1 MAHGKRY
8 RAAYEKID
16 RAQRYQPAEAV
27 ALIKET
33 ASTKFDETV
42 EVHLRLGVNVRHA
55 EEQLRGTLALP
66 HGLGK
71 DVSVAVFADGDG
83 ARAAEE
89 AGADFVGAQDLA
101 DKVNEGFTDF
111 DVAIATPDLMG
122 PVVSKLGRILGPQ
135 GKMPNPKV
143 GTVTNDIAKAVGEA
157 KAGKVEYRTD
167 RQAVIHLTIGKASF
181 EERALLENYA
191 AVVDEIVRA
200 KPAAAKG
207 RYLLSITMAT
217 SMGPGV
223 RIDESR
229 TREGDI
235 LAGAPSGNG
244 AGARP
249 SPRPPRPSRPPTRM
263 LRSAV
268 AGLLA
273 LAATASLGIGS
284 ASAASGSDYQN
295 AYKLG
300 LRAYKYG
307 LPLLGTQQ
315 TYRTQTSVG
324 QPTHRAYAPANS
336 FSHARK
342 LANPNAKT
350 VVAPNHD
357 TLYSIG
363 WLNLKRQPIVIHVP
377 KVKDRYYVFEL
388 LDPYTT
394 NFRNLG
400 TVSHTKPGDYAV
412 VPRGEHVHLPKGVHR
427 VNAPYD
433 RVWVI
438 ARALVRGE
446 KDVPRVAKLEKRFT
460 MTPLARYG
468 TDWSRHY
475 PADASKDPTHYKVPT
490 GLRYLDRL
498 GSLLD
503 RFPPPQRDDPILAKL
518 ATVGV
523 GPGMSPRRTRSLTR
537 PSGAA
542 FGTRWPTVPTRS
554 SPTSGRRTSTAS
566 WPTTAGWSRRP
577 GATAPTTSCERAWP
591 RSASGH
597 WCPTSPS
604 IRWRRS
610 TTPVRT

>member
-16 RAQRYQPAEAV
+16 RAQRYVPAEAV

-181 EERALLENYA
+181 DERALLENYA

-223 RIDESR
+223 RIDETR

-244 AGARP
+244 AEAEAEP
-249 SPRPPRPSRPPTRM
+249 
-263 LRSAV
+263 
-268 AGLLA
+268 
-273 LAATASLGIGS
+273 AA
-284 ASAASGSDYQN
+284 AA
-295 AYKLG
+295 A
-300 LRAYKYG
+300 
-307 LPLLGTQQ
+307 
-315 TYRTQTSVG
+315 
-324 QPTHRAYAPANS
+324 
-336 FSHARK
+336 
-342 LANPNAKT
+342 
-350 VVAPNHD
+350 
-357 TLYSIG
+357 
-363 WLNLKRQPIVIHVP
+363 
-377 KVKDRYYVFEL
+377 E
-388 LDPYTT
+388 
-394 NFRNLG
+394 
-400 TVSHTKPGDYAV
+400 
-412 VPRGEHVHLPKGVHR
+412 
-427 VNAPYD
+427 
-433 RVWVI
+433 
-438 ARALVRGE
+438 
-446 KDVPRVAKLEKRFT
+446 
-460 MTPLARYG
+460 
-468 TDWSRHY
+468 
-475 PADASKDPTHYKVPT
+475 
-490 GLRYLDRL
+490 
-498 GSLLD
+498 
-503 RFPPPQRDDPILAKL
+503 
-518 ATVGV
+518 
-523 GPGMSPRRTRSLTR
+523 
-537 PSGAA
+537 
-542 FGTRWPTVPTRS
+542 
-554 SPTSGRRTSTAS
+554 
-566 WPTTAGWSRRP
+566 
-577 GATAPTTSCERAWP
+577 
-591 RSASGH
+591 
-597 WCPTSPS
+597 
-604 IRWRRS
+604 
-610 TTPVRT
+610 